1 MNGKHEYQTSEY
13 QLMLYPNEHIVE
25 SIREIRQNFF
35 EQYKLPVLKSAPFIR
50 LAYFKSATLKET
62 MLIKKCGMVATRM
75 APFTVNLQQFGTYPT
90 HTLYIQVVAQVA
102 LAQLIREL
110 KNLNPFIAEPFFA
123 NQFVI
128 PISQKINP
136 EKYEQIKI
144 EYAHRHYTG
153 SFIAGNFSLLKKTGT
168 GNYFRK
174 VADFQFVN
182 THIETI
188 QGQLF

>member
-13 QLMLYPNEHIVE
+13 QLVLYPNDNLVE

-35 EQYKLPVLKSAPFIR
+35 EQYKLPVISSAPFIR
-50 LAYFKSATLKET
+50 LAYFKSTALRET
-62 MLIKKCGMVATRM
+62 ILTKKCGIVASKV

-90 HTLYIQVVAQVA
+90 HTLYIHVVAQVA
-102 LAQLIREL
+102 LTQLIREL
-110 KNLNPFIAEPFFA
+110 KNLNPFIAEAFFA

-128 PISQKINP
+128 PISQKISP

-144 EYAHRHYTG
+144 EYTHRHYTG

-168 GNYFRK
+168 GNYFGK

-182 THIETI
+182 KHIETI